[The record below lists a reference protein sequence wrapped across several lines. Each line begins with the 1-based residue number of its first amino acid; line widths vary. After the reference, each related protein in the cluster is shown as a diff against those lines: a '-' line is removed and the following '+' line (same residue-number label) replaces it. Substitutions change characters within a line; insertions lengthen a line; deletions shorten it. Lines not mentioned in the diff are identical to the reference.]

1 MRCRSCSA
9 RKKAYIRFPLKK
21 RHPRICENCADRISH
36 RSKLGRCRRCYLNER
51 RERASQREW
60 QVSANGL
67 RGYYYYYDGKDSLAS
82 RATKNRS
89 TNRDNNGT
97 CYSDKNGILH
107 YANDEIKPDLTV
119 AAAWSCMRRCW
130 RAYKLAI
137 NGRNNDGRDDEK
149 RVEYAWRIVSLCKLL
164 NIEAPYFSELDI
176 EEEEEEDEEVEADEE
191 YVLADNEDSSRR
203 RTRSKGGAN
212 DGHEGVNE
220 ENYYYNND
228 ESGDDQY
235 ASQENF
241 TGW

>member
-1 MRCRSCSA
+1 
-9 RKKAYIRFPLKK
+9 
-21 RHPRICENCADRISH
+21 
-36 RSKLGRCRRCYLNER
+36 
-51 RERASQREW
+51 
-60 QVSANGL
+60 
-67 RGYYYYYDGKDSLAS
+67 
-82 RATKNRS
+82 
-89 TNRDNNGT
+89 
-97 CYSDKNGILH
+97 
-107 YANDEIKPDLTV
+107 
-119 AAAWSCMRRCW
+119 MRRCW
-130 RAYKLAI
+130 RAYKIAI
-137 NGRNNDGRDDEK
+137 NGRNSDGRDDEK